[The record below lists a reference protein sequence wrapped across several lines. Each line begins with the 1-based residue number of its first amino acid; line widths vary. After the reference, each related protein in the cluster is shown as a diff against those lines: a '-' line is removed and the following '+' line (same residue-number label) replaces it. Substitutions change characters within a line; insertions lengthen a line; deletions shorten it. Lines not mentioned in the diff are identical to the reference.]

1 MTHRLRFTGVRKG
14 RNSMIRQA
22 TSADIVAIA
31 ATYEDLLTYEQEHG
45 GDSHWELGVYPTIAV
60 PKRAVPAGGDDRAGR
75 GWWDPCQHDIEM
87 PSPRNT
93 TTWHGSIPAKA
104 RMCLSCIRCACRRGS
119 LATGMEAGWCNTRRN
134 MRPGTA
140 ARSSAS
146 TPMRITSRRN
156 ACANGADSA
165 SQGGGRIAPRAHGRG
180 AGVSGVRVA
189 MSIGVVAVPIGE

>member
-1 MTHRLRFTGVRKG
+1 
-14 RNSMIRQA
+14 MIRQA
-22 TSADIVAIA
+22 TSADIAAIA

-119 LATGMEAGWCNTRRN
+119 RATGMEAGWWN